1 MASSFHRIV
10 ESHLHLCLYY
20 TRLASDFACCL
31 CVHIRT
37 CVGKKKDDD
46 ATDDDETDDEAG
58 SQAAAKAA
66 SGGNKSSSKTKM
78 VRHDMEKGDTFI
90 VKSLSFPNE
99 EEAADGD
106 SHLVCATAFSSLPT
120 IRVGLGP
127 TDAGSNFPKVVLEIT
142 RVPMNLCIT
151 RV

>member
-1 MASSFHRIV
+1 M
-10 ESHLHLCLYY
+10 
-20 TRLASDFACCL
+20 
-31 CVHIRT
+31 
-37 CVGKKKDDD
+37 VGKKKDDD

-58 SQAAAKAA
+58 SQAAAKANA
-66 SGGNKSSSKTKM
+66 ASKTKV
-78 VRHDMEKGDTFI
+78 VRHRMEKGDTFI
-90 VKSLSFPNE
+90 VKSLSFPVE

-127 TDAGSNFPKVVLEIT
+127 TDTGSNFPKVVLEIT
-142 RVPMNLCIT
+142 RVPMNICIT

>member
-1 MASSFHRIV
+1 MIASSSTREPAHSSRRASSG
-10 ESHLHLCLYY
+10 ESMNCFRLHS
-20 TRLASDFACCL
+20 TTQ
-31 CVHIRT
+31 VHN
-37 CVGKKKDDD
+37 
-46 ATDDDETDDEAG
+46 
-58 SQAAAKAA
+58 KAA

-78 VRHDMEKGDTFI
+78 VRHGMEKGDTFI